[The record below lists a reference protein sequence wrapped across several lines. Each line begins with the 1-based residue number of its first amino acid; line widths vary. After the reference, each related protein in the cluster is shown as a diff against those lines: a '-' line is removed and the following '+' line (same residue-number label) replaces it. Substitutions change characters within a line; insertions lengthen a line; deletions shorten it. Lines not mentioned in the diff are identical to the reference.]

1 MPAHPEVAR
10 LRASSRQPR
19 LLLRSLLPIAA
30 TLLVLS
36 TIWIGPW
43 GFVVACIAWWQ
54 ILRSIR

>member
-1 MPAHPEVAR
+1 MPTYPEPAR
-10 LRASSRQPR
+10 ARTAQRPPG

-43 GFVVACIAWWQ
+43 GFLVACIAWWQ
-54 ILRSIR
+54 ILRRIR

>member
-1 MPAHPEVAR
+1 M
-10 LRASSRQPR
+10 RASSRPPGV
-19 LLLRSLLPIAA
+19 LLRSLLPIAA

-54 ILRSIR
+54 ILRRIR